1 MFHIRGVFTP
11 FLGGHQIVTSFI
23 SVCFSGRVNLKQIE
37 EKTTLGSPGTCSPGK
52 FLKFYMV

>member
-1 MFHIRGVFTP
+1 M
-11 FLGGHQIVTSFI
+11 TSFI

-37 EKTTLGSPGTCSPGK
+37 EKTVLGDPGAYSPGK